1 MDITIQLSYERGYCV
16 LFLGKTIY
24 SIIACLQTPLP
35 DFSEWWEWLTRATF
49 EIPFSTKL
57 SSGSQ
62 RNFEEGCQYIRQTVT
77 RDIPSRGAII
87 LLVASSWKFGIFSS
101 RRFAICLI
109 MNFSFNVSNKFSFCF
124 FFLLLLKNFCAQAP
138 CKNYGTCQS
147 GFTRKRYRCLC
158 ASGFIGHD
166 CEEGDA

>member
-57 SSGSQ
+57 FSGSR
-62 RNFEEGCQYIRQTVT
+62 RNFEDGCQDSRQLLLTSHPGERQFFLSPHAENVVYLALEVLQYISYRISLLTPVT
-77 RDIPSRGAII
+77 
-87 LLVASSWKFGIFSS
+87 
-101 RRFAICLI
+101 
-109 MNFSFNVSNKFSFCF
+109 SFLFVC

-158 ASGFIGHD
+158 ASGFTGHD